1 MIYDVLI
8 IGGGSTGSLSA
19 RYLSRFDLRIAL
31 AEAGPDVAYA
41 STRANSAI
49 SHAGYDCHV
58 GTLKAKLNVRGTE
71 LMPEICRE
79 LGVEYK
85 RIGSHVVAFDEDD
98 VNHLKELY
106 ERGIK
111 NGVPGLRIIDKEELR
126 AMEPN
131 ISEKAVASLWA
142 PTAGIISPYGLTI
155 AAAEC
160 AAVNGC
166 DFFLNFP
173 AEKIRE
179 ENGVWHVT
187 SGEKTLSARYIVNA
201 AGVNAPMVAELAG
214 EKDFPVD
221 AKPSRGEYLV
231 FDKQYSSMVNST
243 LFVTPSSKG
252 KGILVSP
259 TYAGNLITGPNA
271 NPVESSLNT
280 ETTAN
285 GLKEIELGGLRLI
298 PNLPLRGVI
307 KSFSGV
313 RPNASRYDFYIE
325 PSKQLPRLIHAA
337 AISSPGLASSPAIA
351 EYIAELLASI
361 GLPLREKEN
370 FIPTRRKDGNPK
382 RFADMTDAEKDKAI
396 RKNAAYGR
404 VICRCETVTEG
415 DIEEA
420 MNAPI
425 PATTVDMLK
434 HRLRAGMGRCQG
446 GFCSPRVVEL
456 LARHQNV
463 TFDKITKFGG
473 NSFVVCPRED
483 MLGRDPE

>member
-19 RYLSRFDLRIAL
+19 RYLSRYKLRIAL

-49 SHAGYDCHV
+49 SHAGYDCQV

-71 LMPEICRE
+71 LMPEVCRE

-85 RIGSHVVAFDEDD
+85 QIGSHVVAFDEDD
-98 VNHLKELY
+98 VNHLKKLY
-106 ERGIK
+106 ERGIQ
-111 NGVPGLRIIDKEELR
+111 NGVPGLRIIDREELR
-126 AMEPN
+126 KMEPN
-131 ISEKAVASLWA
+131 ISKKAVASLWA
-142 PTAGIISPYGLTI
+142 PSAGIISPYGLTI

-160 AAVNGC
+160 AAVNGV

-173 AEKIRE
+173 VKEIRE
-179 ENGVWHVT
+179 KDGIWHVT
-187 SGEKTLSARYIVNA
+187 DGQKTLSARYLVNA
-201 AGVNAPMVAELAG
+201 AGVNAPKVAGLMG

-243 LFVTPSSKG
+243 LFVTPSAKG

-259 TYAGNLITGPNA
+259 TYGGNLITGPNA
-271 NPVESSLNT
+271 EAVASSLDT
-280 ETTAN
+280 ETTAS
-285 GLKEIELGGLRLI
+285 GLKEIENGGLRLI
-298 PNLPLRGVI
+298 PTLPLRGVI

-313 RPNASRYDFYIE
+313 RPNATQYDFYIE
-325 PSKQLPRLIHAA
+325 PSKQLPRVVHAA
-337 AISSPGLASSPAIA
+337 AISSPGLASSPGIA
-351 EYIAELLASI
+351 EYIAALLGDI
-361 GLPLREKEN
+361 GLPLQEKEN
-370 FIPTRRKDGNPK
+370 FISSRRKWGNPK
-382 RFADMTDAEKDKAI
+382 RFVDMTDEEKNDAI
-396 RKNAAYGR
+396 RRNAAYGR
-404 VICRCETVTEG
+404 VICRCETITEG

-456 LARHQNV
+456 LAKHQGV
-463 TFDKITKFGG
+463 TFDKITQFGG
-473 NSFVVCPRED
+473 KSFIVCPRED
-483 MLGRDPE
+483 ALGRDSE